1 MKKCERESSKP
12 YALCLETKKKTI
24 HLSFK
29 TESDMYDWMDAIEN
43 ASPAMNTGKPTG
55 FTHNIHV
62 GFDPETGEF
71 TGLPPRWNQILSKS
85 AISKQD
91 METNPQAVLDV
102 LNFYVA
108 NNSEDEEDEEIKAPS
123 KPAPKAPV
131 ETKEKIKV
139 EDAIEKLEIHEKPKP
154 KRKEKKK
161 LTKPED
167 TAAMEVLRGIV
178 SKEDPMALLDMMK
191 KIGQG
196 ASGVVY
202 SARMVEDGSEV
213 AVKQMDMDDQPKKEL
228 IVTEIS
234 VMKSC
239 NHKNIVNYIDS
250 FLVANELWV
259 VMELMEGG
267 SLTDV
272 IEELELSNE
281 QIAAVC
287 KQTLEALKYLH
298 EKNIIHRDIKSDNLL
313 LDKRGHVKITD
324 FGFSAK
330 LQKEENKRKTMVGT
344 PYWMAPEVVKQQPYG
359 PKADIWSLGIMIM
372 EMIDGEPPYLDEEP
386 LKALYLIATSGSPKL
401 QNADD
406 CSPALLDFL
415 SKCLSVDIG
424 ERWSAEQLLEHEFIK
439 DAPGIEILQGLC
451 Q

>member
-1 MKKCERESSKP
+1 
-12 YALCLETKKKTI
+12 
-24 HLSFK
+24 
-29 TESDMYDWMDAIEN
+29 MYDWMDAIEN

-298 EKNIIHRDIKSDNLL
+298 EKNIMHRDIKSDNLL